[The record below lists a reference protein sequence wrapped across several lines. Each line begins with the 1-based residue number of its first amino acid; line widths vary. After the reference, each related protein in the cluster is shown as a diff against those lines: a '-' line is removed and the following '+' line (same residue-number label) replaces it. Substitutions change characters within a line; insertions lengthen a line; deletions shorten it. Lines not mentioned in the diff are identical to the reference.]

1 MIVEYTVQKL
11 ARLAGVSARTLRYY
25 DEIGLLKPARI
36 SSSGYRI
43 YGAHEV
49 DLLQQIL
56 FYRALGFEL
65 DAIAAALRAKDF
77 DRLSVLHGHL
87 AALRT
92 QREQLD
98 ALIETVSRTITHAEG
113 GTTMPDK
120 EKFEG
125 LKRNLIETNEKTY
138 GAEARQKYGNDAVEQ
153 SNAKLMG
160 LNETQF
166 REMEALAARLQQSL
180 ERAVR
185 DGLSPNGEEG
195 LEIAGMHRA
204 WLGYTWNFYSPEAHA
219 GVAQLYVEDE
229 RFTAHYDVSV
239 PGCAQFLRDAVAA
252 YVKTL

>member
-1 MIVEYTVQKL
+1 MTVEYTVQKL

-25 DEIGLLKPARI
+25 DEIGLLKPARV

-43 YGAHEV
+43 YGAQEV

-56 FYRALGFEL
+56 FYRTLGFEL

-77 DRLSVLHGHL
+77 DRLSVLRGHL
-87 AALRT
+87 AALQA
-92 QREQLD
+92 QRAQLD
-98 ALIETVSRTITHAEG
+98 ALIETVTRTITHTEG
-113 GTTMPDK
+113 GTTMSDK

-125 LKRNLIETNEKTY
+125 FKRDLIDTNEKKH
-138 GAEARQKYGNDAVEQ
+138 GAEARKKYGDDAVEQ

-160 LNETQF
+160 LSETQF
-166 REMEALAARLQQSL
+166 REMESLAARMQQSL

-185 DGLSPNGEEG
+185 DGLSPDGEEG
-195 LEIAGMHRA
+195 LEIARMYRA

-219 GVAQLYVEDE
+219 GLAQLYVDDP
-229 RFTAHYDVSV
+229 RFTAHYDASL

>member
-1 MIVEYTVQKL
+1 MTVEYTVQKL

-25 DEIGLLKPARI
+25 DEIGLLKPART
-36 SSSGYRI
+36 SSNGYRI
-43 YGAHEV
+43 YGAREV

-56 FYRALGFEL
+56 FYRALGLEL

-77 DRLSVLHGHL
+77 DRLSVLREHL

-98 ALIETVSRTITHAEG
+98 ALIDTITRTITHAEG
-113 GTTMPDK
+113 GTAMSDK

-125 LKRNLIETNEKTY
+125 FKRDLIETNEKTY
-138 GAEARQKYGNDAVEQ
+138 GAEARKKYGDDTIEQ

-160 LNETQF
+160 LNAAQF
-166 REMEALAARLQQSL
+166 REMESLTTRLQQSL
-180 ERAVR
+180 EHAVQH
-185 DGLSPNGEEG
+185 GLSPDGEKG
-195 LEIAGMHRA
+195 LEVARMHRA

-219 GVAQLYVEDE
+219 GLAQLYVDDE
-229 RFTAHYDVSV
+229 RFTAHYDVRV
-239 PGCAQFLRDAVAA
+239 PGCALFLRDAVAA

>member
-1 MIVEYTVQKL
+1 MEYTVQKL

-25 DEIGLLKPARI
+25 DEIGLLKPART
-36 SSSGYRI
+36 SSNGYRI
-43 YGAHEV
+43 YGAREV

-77 DRLSVLHGHL
+77 DRLSVLRGHL

-113 GTTMPDK
+113 GTAMPDK
-120 EKFEG
+120 DKFEG
-125 LKRNLIETNEKTY
+125 FKRDLIETNEKKH
-138 GAEARQKYGNDAVEQ
+138 GAEARKKYGDDAVEQ
-153 SNAKLMG
+153 SNAKLMRMT
-160 LNETQF
+160 ETQF
-166 REMEALAARLQQSL
+166 REMEDLAARMQQSL

-185 DGLSPNGEEG
+185 DGLSPDSEEG
-195 LEIAGMHRA
+195 LEIASMHRA
-204 WLGYTWNFYSPEAHA
+204 WLGYSWNFYSPEAHA
-219 GVAQLYVEDE
+219 GLAQLYVDDA
-229 RFTAHYDVSV
+229 RFTAHYDGNV